1 MPQNKD
7 QTKALPEICTD
18 YFSFIIQLRITRQY
32 GTLGS
37 LRQKFKLIL
46 DAIDFAAKKSDV
58 TPKNLEDAK
67 YAMCALLDQMILTS
81 DCPFKDEWAARPLE
95 LEFFGQNIAGVEF
108 FNRLESMRSQIES
121 RGDAAEVYYYCLVNG
136 FEGKY
141 HIEGKEKLNL
151 LIDSLAFDLKR
162 LRQGAFDKLSVQWE
176 LPQSLMQKAVTEI
189 PPWLIGVAALF
200 IIFLV
205 FIIFRSIIGSQ
216 SAKLTG
222 ELIGAFSS
230 L

>member
-1 MPQNKD
+1 
-7 QTKALPEICTD
+7 LPEICTD

-32 GTLGS
+32 GTLSS
-37 LRQKFKLIL
+37 LRQRFKQIL
-46 DAIDFAAKKSDV
+46 DAVDFAAKKNDV
-58 TPKNLEDAK
+58 LPKDLEDAK
-67 YAMCALLDQMILTS
+67 YAMCALMDQMILTS

-95 LEFFGQNIAGVEF
+95 LEYFGQNIAGVEF
-108 FNRLESMRSQIES
+108 FNRLENMRSQIES

-151 LIDSLAFDLKR
+151 LTDGLAFDLKR
-162 LRQGAFDKLSVQWE
+162 LRQGVYDKLSVQWE

-189 PPWLIGVAALF
+189 PPWMIGVAALF
-200 IIFLV
+200 VVFLV
-205 FIIFRSIIGSQ
+205 FIIFRSIIGNE
-216 SAKLTG
+216 SAKFAS
-222 ELIGAFSS
+222 EMIGAFSS